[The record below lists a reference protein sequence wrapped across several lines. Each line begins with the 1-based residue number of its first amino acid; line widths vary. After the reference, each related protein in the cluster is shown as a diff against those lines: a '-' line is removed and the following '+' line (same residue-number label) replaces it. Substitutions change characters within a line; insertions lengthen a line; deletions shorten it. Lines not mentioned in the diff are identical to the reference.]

1 MQPATIT
8 IHLIDQP
15 GGGVTVLTTSGNP
28 ILKGTHSPAQALA
41 NKLLFQCA
49 KSASDVR
56 YWQGE
61 DKALAFVESCL
72 QPEGL
77 GYAMNGYARDSA
89 RIVLGLPCVEAL
101 KPTPPAEVPA

>member
-1 MQPATIT
+1 MHSPATIT

-15 GGGVTVLTTSGNP
+15 AGGIMVLTTAGSSIPGHH
-28 ILKGTHSPAQALA
+28 TPAQALA
-41 NKLLFQCA
+41 ADLLTQCT
-49 KSASDVR
+49 KRASDVR

-77 GYAMNGYARDSA
+77 GYSMNGYARDSA
-89 RIVLGLPCVEAL
+89 RLVLGLPCVEAL
-101 KPTPPAEVPA
+101 KPRPVSEVTA